1 MARPW
6 ATFAGSPRAACPVKA
21 PTPSSRHVSVAT
33 SHVRSMIEI
42 LVLSCGL
49 AALLGFAAQRASI
62 CNVRAIAEVI
72 GSGTAHMLV
81 SFGKTVLVGP
91 RCHDPVLLART
102 VGGQI
107 QRSVCESDQHRS
119 GRQTVWDVSMKKPE
133 PRQPGLL
140 PMRSPRRKMPDR
152 SRRNAKNQHP
162 GKDEFPHGFLLR
174 LQHRPQ
180 GPDAGQDRTACLQT
194 EMPVGSEL
202 DSEQVL
208 VKPGVE
214 RLPTAVRAD
223 LANRSN
229 KRSTG
234 QNTRIRS

>member
-1 MARPW
+1 M
-6 ATFAGSPRAACPVKA
+6 
-21 PTPSSRHVSVAT
+21 

-107 QRSVCESDQHRS
+107 
-119 GRQTVWDVSMKKPE
+119 
-133 PRQPGLL
+133 
-140 PMRSPRRKMPDR
+140 
-152 SRRNAKNQHP
+152 
-162 GKDEFPHGFLLR
+162 
-174 LQHRPQ
+174 
-180 GPDAGQDRTACLQT
+180 
-194 EMPVGSEL
+194 
-202 DSEQVL
+202 
-208 VKPGVE
+208 
-214 RLPTAVRAD
+214 
-223 LANRSN
+223 
-229 KRSTG
+229 
-234 QNTRIRS
+234 